1 MEQREAEPDRGGRK
15 WMRGHEVRE
24 GMMGGLGPG
33 RNGSEE

>member
-15 WMRGHEVRE
+15 HEVRE

-33 RNGSEE
+33 HNGSEE